1 MKIGQLSRAEM
12 AALVV
17 ETLAGAGIQ
26 VVLVGGSCV
35 CVYTNERFASF
46 DLDFI
51 DLTYARRK
59 TIATALDNIGF
70 KPKGSTRY
78 FEHKDSRWVLEFPSA
93 PLAVGHE
100 LIIESQV
107 AELATSV
114 GTIKLLSP
122 TDCVKD
128 RLLNYYHY
136 QDEQCLEQAKDVARS
151 HPINWSSLKKWHAG
165 EGYADRFQA
174 FRKQAGS
181 PRQK

>member
-1 MKIGQLSRAEM
+1 MEISRLSRAEM
-12 AALVV
+12 AAVVV
-17 ETLAGAGIQ
+17 ETLAAAGIH

-59 TIATALDNIGF
+59 AISAALAIIGF
-70 KPKGSTRY
+70 TPRGSTRY
-78 FEHKDSRWVLEFPSA
+78 FARKDSQWVLEFPSA

-100 LIIESQV
+100 LITESQV
-107 AELATSV
+107 AELATPA

-128 RLLNYYHY
+128 RLLNYYQY
-136 QDEQCLEQAKDVARS
+136 QDAQCLEQAKDVARS
-151 HPINWSSLKKWHAG
+151 HPIDWSSLEMWHAG
-165 EGYADRFQA
+165 EGHADRFQA
-174 FRKQAGS
+174 FKKQAGS
-181 PRQK
+181 PGQK